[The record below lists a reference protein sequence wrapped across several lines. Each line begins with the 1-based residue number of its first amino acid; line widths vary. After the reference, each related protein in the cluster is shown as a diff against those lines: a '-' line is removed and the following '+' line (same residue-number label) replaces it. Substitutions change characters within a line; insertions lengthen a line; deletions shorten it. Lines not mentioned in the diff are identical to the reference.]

1 MGPVGTIVGDEQH
14 RCHSYRRF
22 ARRVLGEGT
31 GTITEVTPILPKL
44 PSFNLPPGPRMTDP
58 LPPDRPVR
66 WGILATGKIARS
78 FARDLALLPEAQIA
92 AVGSRRLAA
101 AEEFAAEYDVA
112 AAYGSYEELVC
123 DPMVDVVYVATPH
136 ALHKQ
141 NVLMAFDA
149 GKPVLCEKALTL
161 NARDA
166 AELVAVARE
175 KKLFFME
182 AMWMR
187 CNPVI
192 RRLQQLTAGG
202 HLGRIQQVRADLGS
216 FVDLPDTDRMLAPEL
231 GGGAL
236 LDMGVYALTFA
247 HLFLGEPDQV
257 QAVAT
262 LAPSGIDLN
271 ISLSLGYDSG
281 AVASLS
287 STMTAWSPRTA
298 SIATERG
305 RVDLV
310 EPFHQPTSATWVSD
324 GKTQQITENVI
335 GTGLAG
341 EALEVIRC
349 LRNGETESPLVPLDE
364 TVALMALMD
373 RIRQK
378 IGVSYPTND

>member
-1 MGPVGTIVGDEQH
+1 MVK
-14 RCHSYRRF
+14 
-22 ARRVLGEGT
+22 
-31 GTITEVTPILPKL
+31 VTPILPEL
-44 PSFNLPPGPRMTDP
+44 PSFDLPPGPQIADR
-58 LPPDRPVR
+58 LPSDRPVR

-78 FARDLALLPEAQIA
+78 FAQDLALLPEAQIA
-92 AVGSRRLAA
+92 AVGSRSLRA
-101 AEEFAAEYDVA
+101 AEEFATEYDVA
-112 AAYGSYEELVC
+112 AAYGSYEELVA
-123 DPMVDVVYVATPH
+123 DPTVDVVYVATPH
-136 ALHKQ
+136 ALHKE

-166 AELVAVARE
+166 EELVSVARE
-175 KKLFFME
+175 KQLFFME

-192 RRLQQLTAGG
+192 RRLQQLCAGG
-202 HLGRIQQVRADLGS
+202 HLGQIQQVRADLGS
-216 FVDLPDTDRMLAPEL
+216 FVDRPDTDRMLAPEL

-236 LDMGVYALTFA
+236 LDMGIYPLTFA
-247 HLFLGEPDQV
+247 YLFLGEPDQLE
-257 QAVAT
+257 AVAT

-298 SIATERG
+298 SIATEQG

-324 GKTQQITENVI
+324 GESQEITEGVI
-335 GTGLAG
+335 GTGLAN

-364 TVALMALMD
+364 TVALMRLMD

-378 IGVSYPTND
+378 IGLRYSAD

>member
-1 MGPVGTIVGDEQH
+1 MSFVSTLHPA
-14 RCHSYRRF
+14 C
-22 ARRVLGEGT
+22 LGEGT
-31 GTITEVTPILPKL
+31 GTIAEVTPILPEL
-44 PSFNLPPGPRMTDP
+44 PSFELPAGPRMADP
-58 LPPDRPVR
+58 LPSDRPVR

-92 AVGSRRLAA
+92 AVGSRRLGA
-101 AEEFAAEYDVA
+101 AEEFAAEHDVA
-112 AAYGSYEELVC
+112 AAYGSYEELVA
-123 DPMVDVVYVATPH
+123 DPAVDVVYVATPH
-136 ALHKQ
+136 ALHKE

-166 AELVAVARE
+166 EELVAVARD
-175 KKLFFME
+175 KQLFFME

-187 CNPVI
+187 CNPLI
-192 RRLQQLTAGG
+192 RRLQQLSAGG
-202 HLGRIQQVRADLGS
+202 HLGQIQQVRADLGS
-216 FVDLPDTDRMLAPEL
+216 FVDVPATDRMLAPEL

-236 LDMGVYALTFA
+236 LDMGVYVLTFA
-247 HLFLGEPDQV
+247 YLFLGEPDKV
-257 QAVAT
+257 EAVAT

-271 ISLSLGYDSG
+271 IALSLGYHSG

-287 STMTAWSPRTA
+287 STMTARSPRTA
-298 SIATERG
+298 SIATDRG

-310 EPFHQPTSATWVSD
+310 GPFHQPTSATWVGD
-324 GKTQQITENVI
+324 GVAQQITEAVI
-335 GTGLAG
+335 GTGLAN

-364 TVALMALMD
+364 TVALMRLMD

-378 IGVSYPTND
+378 VGVRYPTSD